1 MKKIIAVILS
11 VCMLAC
17 VATACGSVAD
27 HQSVDAI
34 KKSGEL
40 VVYTNS
46 GFAPYEYPSN
56 GKVVGVDMDI
66 AQAIADKLGVK
77 LVIEDVNFETII
89 TAIQSGKGALGLAGI
104 TVTDERKESV
114 DFSDTYSTSI
124 QYIITPADKSV
135 EKIEDL
141 AGLTIGTQT
150 GTTGSFT
157 VEDAIKGTKDDD
169 GNHVKGVLEDTGAK
183 MIDYENAFLAAVALE
198 AGKIDAVVVDK
209 LPAEIIEKQYDG
221 KFKIIELVYADGSK
235 TDEQYA
241 IAIAK
246 GNDSLRELVN
256 EVLKELKDNGKIDE
270 WTVTH
275 STNAV
280 IDSGSDD

>member
-1 MKKIIAVILS
+1 MKKIIAAILS

-17 VATACGSVAD
+17 VATACGSAAD
-27 HQSVDAI
+27 LQSVDAI

-46 GFAPYEYPSN
+46 GFAPYEYPSG

-77 LVIEDVNFETII
+77 LVIEDVKFETII
-89 TAIQSGKGALGLAGI
+89 TAIQGGKGALGLAGI

-114 DFSDTYSTSI
+114 DFSDTYATSI
-124 QYIITPADKSV
+124 QYIIIPADKTV
-135 EKIEDL
+135 ETIEDL
-141 AGLTIGTQT
+141 AGFDIGVQT

-157 VEDAIKGTKDDD
+157 IDDAINGTKDDD

-183 MIDYENAFLAAVALE
+183 LIEYDNAFLAAVALE
-198 AGKIDAVVVDK
+198 ANKLDAVVVDK
-209 LPAEIIEKQYDG
+209 LPAEIIEKKYDE

-256 EVLKELKDNGKIDE
+256 EVLKKLKDNGKIEE
-270 WTVTH
+270 WVVEH
-275 STNAV
+275 STNALM
-280 IDSGSDD
+280 D

>member
-11 VCMLAC
+11 VCMLVC
-17 VATACGSVAD
+17 VATGCGSAAD
-27 HQSVDAI
+27 LQNVDAI
-34 KKSGEL
+34 KKAGEL

-124 QYIITPADKSV
+124 QYIITPADKTV

-157 VEDAIKGTKDDD
+157 VEDAIKGTQDDD

-183 MIDYENAFLAAVALE
+183 MVDYENAFLAAVALE

-209 LPAEIIEKQYDG
+209 LPAEIIEKQYNG
-221 KFKIIELVYADGSK
+221 KFKIVELVYADGSK
-235 TDEQYA
+235 TNEQYA

-270 WTVTH
+270 WTVQH

-280 IDSGSDD
+280 IDSGADA